1 MPRVGQPVR
10 EGGQAL
16 RDRIALGVLTATF
29 PPGVVDEA
37 IEATAKRERRY
48 RLLPARLIVYYVLA
62 MSLFREAGYEEV
74 MRQLTEGLV
83 GLGDQPLEI
92 PSSVAISKARQRLGP
107 EPLEALFKS
116 TCRPLANSA
125 TKGARYRDWRLVSMD
140 GTVLDVPDTPSNL
153 AVFGRHRSGRG
164 EAAFPQI
171 RLVALAECGT
181 HAMFAASSGASS
193 DGENTLA
200 APLAA
205 SVGPGMLVLA
215 DRGFGGSYEL
225 FGEFAERGAELVW
238 RVKSNAVLP
247 IAERLDDG
255 SFRSELSAT
264 KERPA
269 RAVRVVEYEVDDPGR
284 PQAEDRTYRLATTIL
299 EPARAPATDLA
310 GLYAERWEFETA
322 LDELKTHQ
330 RGPRIVLRSK
340 TADGVYQEAWGM
352 LCVHYAIRALMC
364 RAAEEG
370 EIDPDRL
377 SFTRSMRAARRSVRR
392 SVDDVAAGLS
402 HATEEILH
410 ELVPNRRLRANPRV
424 VRRKMSNFAVKR
436 PEHRCWP
443 QPTMSIE
450 DAIRIVGS

>member
-29 PPGVVDEA
+29 PPAVVDEV
-37 IEATAKRERRY
+37 IEATTKRERRY
-48 RLLPARLIVYYVLA
+48 RLLPARLVVYYVLA

-74 MRQLTEGLV
+74 LRQLTEGLV
-83 GLGDQPLEI
+83 GLGDQALEI

-116 TCRPLANSA
+116 TCRPLATAS
-125 TKGARYRDWRLVSMD
+125 TKGAHYRDWRLVSMD

-153 AVFGRHRSGRG
+153 AAFGRHRSGRG
-164 EAAFPQI
+164 DAAFPQI

-181 HAMFAASSGASS
+181 HAMFAAGTGASS
-193 DGENTLA
+193 DGENTVAAALA
-200 APLAA
+200 T

-225 FGEFAERGAELVW
+225 FGQFAARGAELVW

-247 IAERLDDG
+247 VAERLGDG

-264 KERPA
+264 KDRPA
-269 RAVRVVEYEVDDPGR
+269 RAVRVVAYEVDDPGR
-284 PQAEDRTYRLATTIL
+284 PKAEDRTYRLATTIL
-299 EPARAPATDLA
+299 DPERAPASDLA

-340 TADGVYQEAWGM
+340 TADGVYQEVWGM

-392 SVDDVAAGLS
+392 SVDDLTAGLS
-402 HATEEILH
+402 NATAEILH
-410 ELVPNRRLRANPRV
+410 ELVPDRRLRANPRV

-436 PEHRCWP
+436 PEHRSWP

-450 DAIRIVGS
+450 DAIRIGGA